1 MRVTKHPTGR
11 SEPVPL
17 ITEVAKRL
25 HGVAPKLASAL
36 PAQCPRCEWPLA
48 SRIDLTLITCVN
60 PRCPAK
66 IEESAY
72 HAVQGIGATTV
83 SPDDVYRYVEQT
95 KTRNPL
101 SILNVQAGSLLY
113 EGADPALADDIS
125 EAVAAADL
133 TPAEFVAL
141 PHLPH
146 VGRDEAEALF
156 ADDVPLERSYKPIKD
171 GGVPYVQARLAIP
184 NDTVSLHAG
193 RVYETLLEF
202 EVDIVAAWNQ
212 LEEK

>member
-1 MRVTKHPTGR
+1 M
-11 SEPVPL
+11 PL

-25 HGVAPKLASAL
+25 HSVAPKLASAL

-66 IEESAY
+66 VEEYAY

-83 SPDDVYRYVEQT
+83 SPDDVNRYVEQT
-95 KTRNPL
+95 RTRNPL

-146 VGRDEAEALF
+146 VGRGEAEALF

>member
-1 MRVTKHPTGR
+1 M
-11 SEPVPL
+11 PL

-66 IEESAY
+66 VEEYAY
-72 HAVQGIGATTV
+72 HVVQGIGATTV
-83 SPDDVYRYVEQT
+83 SPDDVHRYVEQA
-95 KTRNPL
+95 KIRNPL

>member
-1 MRVTKHPTGR
+1 M
-11 SEPVPL
+11 PL

-25 HGVAPKLASAL
+25 RSVAPKLASAL

-48 SRIDLTLITCVN
+48 STIDLTLITCVN

-66 IEESAY
+66 IEEYAH
-72 HAVQGIGATTV
+72 HAVQGIGVTTV
-83 SPDDVYRYVEQT
+83 SLDDVRQYVEQT
-95 KTRNPL
+95 GTRNPL
-101 SILNVQAGSLLY
+101 SILTARSGEPLY
-113 EGADPALADDIS
+113 EGAAPALADDIS

-141 PHLPH
+141 PHLPR

-156 ADDVPLERSYKPIKD
+156 AEDVPLERAYKPIKD

-202 EVDIVAAWNQ
+202 EDDLTTTWKQ
-212 LEEK
+212 LELEKK

>member
-1 MRVTKHPTGR
+1 M
-11 SEPVPL
+11 PL
-17 ITEVAKRL
+17 ITEVAKHL
-25 HGVAPKLASAL
+25 HSVAPKLASAL

-66 IEESAY
+66 IEEYSY

-83 SPDDVYRYVEQT
+83 SPDDVHRYVEQA

-101 SILNVQAGSLLY
+101 SILNMQAGSLLY

-156 ADDVPLERSYKPIKD
+156 TDDVPLERSYKPIKD

>member
-1 MRVTKHPTGR
+1 M
-11 SEPVPL
+11 PL

-25 HGVAPKLASAL
+25 RSVAPKLASAL

-66 IEESAY
+66 IKDYAR
-72 HAVQGIGATTV
+72 HVVQGIGVTTV
-83 SPDDVYRYVEQT
+83 SPDDLHRYVEQT
-95 KTRNPL
+95 GTRNPL
-101 SILNVQAGSLLY
+101 SILTVQPGEPLY

-125 EAVAAADL
+125 KAVALADL

-146 VGRDEAEALF
+146 VGQDEAEALF
-156 ADDVPLERSYKPIKD
+156 ADDVPLERAYKPIKD

-202 EVDIVAAWNQ
+202 EEDLTTTWKQ
-212 LEEK
+212 LEKTK

>member
-1 MRVTKHPTGR
+1 M
-11 SEPVPL
+11 PL

-36 PAQCPRCEWPLA
+36 PAQCPRCEWPLT

-66 IEESAY
+66 IEEYAY

-83 SPDDVYRYVEQT
+83 SPDDVHRYVEQA

-101 SILNVQAGSLLY
+101 SILDAQAGESLY

>member
-1 MRVTKHPTGR
+1 M
-11 SEPVPL
+11 PL

-25 HGVAPKLASAL
+25 RSVAPKLASAL

-48 SRIDLTLITCVN
+48 STIDLTLITCVN

-66 IEESAY
+66 IEDYAH
-72 HAVQGIGATTV
+72 HAIQGIGVTTV
-83 SPDDVYRYVEQT
+83 SPDDVHKYVEQT
-95 KTRNPL
+95 GTRNPL
-101 SILNVQAGSLLY
+101 SILTVQPGELLY

-125 EAVAAADL
+125 EAVALADL

-146 VGRDEAEALF
+146 VGKDEADALY
-156 ADDVPLERSYKPIKD
+156 ADDAPLERAYKPIKD

-193 RVYETLLEF
+193 HVYETLLEF
-202 EVDIVAAWNQ
+202 EEDLTTTWKQ
-212 LEEK
+212 LEKK

>member
-1 MRVTKHPTGR
+1 M
-11 SEPVPL
+11 PL

-25 HGVAPKLASAL
+25 RSVAPKLASAL
-36 PAQCPRCEWPLA
+36 PSHCPRCEWPLA
-48 SRIDLTLITCVN
+48 SSIDLTTITCVN

-66 IEESAY
+66 IEDCAY
-72 HAVQGIGATTV
+72 HAIQGIGVTTV
-83 SPDDVYRYVEQT
+83 SPDDLHRYVEQT
-95 KTRNPL
+95 GTRNPL
-101 SILNVQAGSLLY
+101 SILTVQPGELLY

-141 PHLPH
+141 PRLPH

-156 ADDVPLERSYKPIKD
+156 TDDAPLERAYKPIKD

-202 EVDIVAAWNQ
+202 EEDLTTTWKQ
-212 LEEK
+212 LEKTK

>member
-1 MRVTKHPTGR
+1 M
-11 SEPVPL
+11 PL

-25 HGVAPKLASAL
+25 RSVAPKLASAL

-66 IEESAY
+66 IEDYAR
-72 HAVQGIGATTV
+72 HVVQGIGVTTV
-83 SPDDVYRYVEQT
+83 SPDDLHRYVEQT
-95 KTRNPL
+95 GTRNPL
-101 SILNVQAGSLLY
+101 SILTMQLGEPLY

-125 EAVAAADL
+125 KAVALADL
-133 TPAEFVAL
+133 TPAKFVAL

-146 VGRDEAEALF
+146 VGQDEAEALF
-156 ADDVPLERSYKPIKD
+156 ADDVPLERAYKPIKD

-202 EVDIVAAWNQ
+202 EEDLTTTWKQ
-212 LEEK
+212 LEKTK

>member
-1 MRVTKHPTGR
+1 M
-11 SEPVPL
+11 PL

-25 HGVAPKLASAL
+25 HSVAPKLASAL

-66 IEESAY
+66 VEEYAY

-83 SPDDVYRYVEQT
+83 SPDDVHRYVEQT
-95 KTRNPL
+95 RTRNPL
-101 SILNVQAGSLLY
+101 SILNTQAGSLLY

-202 EVDIVAAWNQ
+202 ETDITTAWKQ
-212 LEEK
+212 LEKK

>member
-1 MRVTKHPTGR
+1 M
-11 SEPVPL
+11 PL

-25 HGVAPKLASAL
+25 RSVAPKLASAL
-36 PAQCPRCEWPLA
+36 PSQCPRCEWPLA
-48 SRIDLTLITCVN
+48 SSIDLVSITCVN

-66 IEESAY
+66 IEDYAY
-72 HAVQGIGATTV
+72 RAIQGIGVATV
-83 SPDDVYRYVEQT
+83 SPDDVHKYVEQVGA
-95 KTRNPL
+95 RNPL
-101 SILNVQAGSLLY
+101 SILTVQPGEPLY

-125 EAVAAADL
+125 EAVALADL

-146 VGRDEAEALF
+146 VGQDEADALF
-156 ADDVPLERSYKPIKD
+156 ADDAPLERAYKPIKD

-202 EVDIVAAWNQ
+202 EEDLTTTWKQ
-212 LEEK
+212 LEKK

>member
-1 MRVTKHPTGR
+1 M
-11 SEPVPL
+11 PL

-25 HGVAPKLASAL
+25 HSVAPKLASAL

-66 IEESAY
+66 VEEYAY

-83 SPDDVYRYVEQT
+83 SPDDVHRYVEQT
-95 KTRNPL
+95 RTRNPL
-101 SILNVQAGSLLY
+101 SILNTQAGSLLY

>member
-1 MRVTKHPTGR
+1 M
-11 SEPVPL
+11 PL

-25 HGVAPKLASAL
+25 RSVAPKLASAL
-36 PAQCPRCEWPLA
+36 PSQCPRCEWPLA
-48 SRIDLTLITCVN
+48 SSIDLAAIICVN

-66 IEESAY
+66 IEDYAY
-72 HAVQGIGATTV
+72 HVIQGIDVTTV
-83 SPDDVYRYVEQT
+83 SPDDVRKCVEQT
-95 KTRNPL
+95 GTRNPL
-101 SILNVQAGSLLY
+101 SILTVQPGELLY

-156 ADDVPLERSYKPIKD
+156 TDDVPL
-171 GGVPYVQARLAIP
+171 
-184 NDTVSLHAG
+184 
-193 RVYETLLEF
+193 
-202 EVDIVAAWNQ
+202 
-212 LEEK
+212 

>member
-1 MRVTKHPTGR
+1 M
-11 SEPVPL
+11 PL
-17 ITEVAKRL
+17 ITEVAKHL
-25 HGVAPKLASAL
+25 HSVAPKLASAL

-66 IEESAY
+66 VEEYAY

-83 SPDDVYRYVEQT
+83 SPDDVHRYVEQA

>member
-1 MRVTKHPTGR
+1 M
-11 SEPVPL
+11 PL

-25 HGVAPKLASAL
+25 HAVAPSLASAL
-36 PAQCPRCEWPLA
+36 HAQCPRCEWSLA

-66 IEESAY
+66 IEEYAY
-72 HAVQGIGATTV
+72 HTVQGIGATTV

-95 KTRNPL
+95 GTRNPL
-101 SILNVQAGSLLY
+101 SILTARSGKPLY

-146 VGRDEAEALF
+146 VGRDEAEVLF

-202 EVDIVAAWNQ
+202 EMDIMTAWKQ
-212 LEEK
+212 LETK

>member
-1 MRVTKHPTGR
+1 M
-11 SEPVPL
+11 PL
-17 ITEVAKRL
+17 ITEVAKHL
-25 HGVAPKLASAL
+25 HSVAPKLASAL

-66 IEESAY
+66 IEEYAY

-83 SPDDVYRYVEQT
+83 SPDDVHRYVEQA

-101 SILNVQAGSLLY
+101 SILNMQAGSLLY

-202 EVDIVAAWNQ
+202 EADIVAAWNQ

>member
-1 MRVTKHPTGR
+1 M
-11 SEPVPL
+11 PL

-66 IEESAY
+66 VEEYAY

-83 SPDDVYRYVEQT
+83 SPDDVHRYVEQA

-101 SILNVQAGSLLY
+101 SILNMQAGSLLY

>member
-1 MRVTKHPTGR
+1 M
-11 SEPVPL
+11 PL

-25 HGVAPKLASAL
+25 HSVAPKLASAL

-66 IEESAY
+66 IEEYAY

-83 SPDDVYRYVEQT
+83 SPDDVHRYVEQA

>member
-1 MRVTKHPTGR
+1 MKPIIGR

-66 IEESAY
+66 IEEYAY
-72 HAVQGIGATTV
+72 HVVQGIGATTV
-83 SPDDVYRYVEQT
+83 SPDDVHRYVEQA

-101 SILNVQAGSLLY
+101 SILTARSGEPLY
-113 EGADPALADDIS
+113 EGADPALADEIS

-156 ADDVPLERSYKPIKD
+156 TDDVPLERSYKPIKD

-202 EVDIVAAWNQ
+202 EADLTTSWKQ
-212 LEEK
+212 LETK

>member
-1 MRVTKHPTGR
+1 M
-11 SEPVPL
+11 PL

-25 HGVAPKLASAL
+25 HSVAPKLASAL

-48 SRIDLTLITCVN
+48 SRIDLTLIACVN

-66 IEESAY
+66 VEEYAY

-83 SPDDVYRYVEQT
+83 SPDDVHRYVEQA

>member
-1 MRVTKHPTGR
+1 M
-11 SEPVPL
+11 PL

-25 HGVAPKLASAL
+25 RSVAPKLASAL
-36 PAQCPRCEWPLA
+36 PSQCPRCEWPLA
-48 SRIDLTLITCVN
+48 SSIDLTLITCVN
-60 PRCPAK
+60 PRCSAK
-66 IEESAY
+66 IEDYAR
-72 HAVQGIGATTV
+72 HVVQGIGVTTL
-83 SPDDVYRYVEQT
+83 SPDDVHKYVEQT
-95 KTRNPL
+95 GTRNPL
-101 SILNVQAGSLLY
+101 SILTVQLGEPLY
-113 EGADPALADDIS
+113 EGADPALADNIS

-133 TPAEFVAL
+133 TPAKFIAL

-156 ADDVPLERSYKPIKD
+156 TDDVPLERAYKPIRD

-202 EVDIVAAWNQ
+202 EEDLTTTWKQ
-212 LEEK
+212 LEKTK

>member
-1 MRVTKHPTGR
+1 M
-11 SEPVPL
+11 PL

-66 IEESAY
+66 VEEYAY

-83 SPDDVYRYVEQT
+83 SPDDVHRYVEQA

-101 SILNVQAGSLLY
+101 SILNVQVGSLLY

>member
-1 MRVTKHPTGR
+1 M
-11 SEPVPL
+11 PL

-25 HGVAPKLASAL
+25 RSVAPKLASAL

-66 IEESAY
+66 IEDYAR
-72 HAVQGIGATTV
+72 HVVQGIGVTTV
-83 SPDDVYRYVEQT
+83 SPDDLHRYVEQT
-95 KTRNPL
+95 GTRNPL
-101 SILNVQAGSLLY
+101 SILTVQLGEPLY

-125 EAVAAADL
+125 KAVALADL

-146 VGRDEAEALF
+146 VGQDEAEALF
-156 ADDVPLERSYKPIKD
+156 ADDVPLERAYKPIKD

-202 EVDIVAAWNQ
+202 EEDLTTTWKQ
-212 LEEK
+212 LEKTK

>member
-1 MRVTKHPTGR
+1 M
-11 SEPVPL
+11 PL

-25 HGVAPKLASAL
+25 HAVAPKLASVL

-48 SRIDLTLITCVN
+48 SRIDLAAITCVN

-66 IEESAY
+66 IEDYAY
-72 HAVQGIGATTV
+72 HAIQGIGVTTV
-83 SPDDVYRYVEQT
+83 SPDDVHKYVEQVAA
-95 KTRNPL
+95 RNPL
-101 SILNVQAGSLLY
+101 SILTVQPGEPLY
-113 EGADPALADDIS
+113 GGADPALADDIS
-125 EAVAAADL
+125 EAVALADL

-146 VGRDEAEALF
+146 VGQDEADALY
-156 ADDVPLERSYKPIKD
+156 ADDAPLERAYKPIKD

-202 EVDIVAAWNQ
+202 EEDLTTTWKQ
-212 LEEK
+212 LEKK

>member
-1 MRVTKHPTGR
+1 M
-11 SEPVPL
+11 PL

-25 HGVAPKLASAL
+25 RSVAPKLASAL
-36 PAQCPRCEWPLA
+36 PSQCPRCEWPLA

-66 IEESAY
+66 IEDYAY
-72 HAVQGIGATTV
+72 RAIQGIGVATV
-83 SPDDVYRYVEQT
+83 SPDDVRKYVEQT
-95 KTRNPL
+95 GTRNPL
-101 SILNVQAGSLLY
+101 SILTVRPGELLY
-113 EGADPALADDIS
+113 EGADPALADGIA

-133 TPAEFVAL
+133 TPAEFIAL

-156 ADDVPLERSYKPIKD
+156 TDDAPLERAYKPIKD

-202 EVDIVAAWNQ
+202 EEDLTTTWKE
-212 LEEK
+212 LEKTK

>member
-1 MRVTKHPTGR
+1 M
-11 SEPVPL
+11 PL

-25 HGVAPKLASAL
+25 HSVAPKLASAL

-66 IEESAY
+66 IEEYAY
-72 HAVQGIGATTV
+72 HTVQGIGATTV
-83 SPDDVYRYVEQT
+83 NSDDVHKYVEQT

-101 SILNVQAGSLLY
+101 SILTARSGEPLY
-113 EGADPALADDIS
+113 EGANPALADDIT

-133 TPAEFVAL
+133 TPAELVAL

-171 GGVPYVQARLAIP
+171 GGVPYMQARLAIP

-202 EVDIVAAWNQ
+202 EADIVAAWKQ
-212 LEEK
+212 LEKK

>member
-1 MRVTKHPTGR
+1 M
-11 SEPVPL
+11 PL

-25 HGVAPKLASAL
+25 RSVAPKLASAL

-66 IEESAY
+66 IEDYAR
-72 HAVQGIGATTV
+72 HVVQGIGVTTV
-83 SPDDVYRYVEQT
+83 SPDDLHRYVEQT
-95 KTRNPL
+95 GTRNPL
-101 SILNVQAGSLLY
+101 SILTVQPGEPLY
-113 EGADPALADDIS
+113 EGADPALADNIS
-125 EAVAAADL
+125 EAVTLADL

-146 VGRDEAEALF
+146 VGRDEADALY
-156 ADDVPLERSYKPIKD
+156 ADDAPLERAYKPIKD

-202 EVDIVAAWNQ
+202 EEDLTTTWKQ
-212 LEEK
+212 LEKK

>member
-1 MRVTKHPTGR
+1 M
-11 SEPVPL
+11 PL

-25 HGVAPKLASAL
+25 HSVAPKLASAL
-36 PAQCPRCEWPLA
+36 PAQCPRCEWTLA

-66 IEESAY
+66 VEEYAY

-83 SPDDVYRYVEQT
+83 IPDDAHRYVEQT
-95 KTRNPL
+95 RTRNPL

-202 EVDIVAAWNQ
+202 EVDLTTSWNQ

>member
-1 MRVTKHPTGR
+1 M
-11 SEPVPL
+11 PL

-25 HGVAPKLASAL
+25 RSVAPKLASAL
-36 PAQCPRCEWPLA
+36 PSQCPRCEWPLA
-48 SRIDLTLITCVN
+48 SSIDLAAIICVN

-66 IEESAY
+66 IEDYAY
-72 HAVQGIGATTV
+72 HVIQGIGVTTV
-83 SPDDVYRYVEQT
+83 NPDDVRKYVEQT
-95 KTRNPL
+95 GTRNPL
-101 SILNVQAGSLLY
+101 SILTVQPGELLY
-113 EGADPALADDIS
+113 EGAAPALADDIS

-156 ADDVPLERSYKPIKD
+156 TDDVPLERAYKPIKD

-202 EVDIVAAWNQ
+202 EEDLTTTWKQ
-212 LEEK
+212 LEKTK

>member
-1 MRVTKHPTGR
+1 M
-11 SEPVPL
+11 PL

-25 HGVAPKLASAL
+25 RSVAPKLASAL
-36 PAQCPRCEWPLA
+36 PSQCPRCEWPLA
-48 SRIDLTLITCVN
+48 SSIDLTAITCVN

-66 IEESAY
+66 IEECAR
-72 HAVQGIGATTV
+72 HIVQGIGVTTV
-83 SPDDVYRYVEQT
+83 SPDDVRKYVEQT
-95 KTRNPL
+95 GTRNPL
-101 SILNVQAGSLLY
+101 SILTVQPGELLY
-113 EGADPALADDIS
+113 EGADPTLADDIS

-133 TPAEFVAL
+133 TPAEFIAL

-156 ADDVPLERSYKPIKD
+156 TDDVPLERAYKPIKD

-202 EVDIVAAWNQ
+202 EEDLTTTWKQ
-212 LEEK
+212 LEIK

>member
-1 MRVTKHPTGR
+1 M
-11 SEPVPL
+11 PL

-25 HGVAPKLASAL
+25 RSVAPKLASAL

-66 IEESAY
+66 IEDYAR
-72 HAVQGIGATTV
+72 HVVQGIGVTTV
-83 SPDDVYRYVEQT
+83 SPDDVHKYVEQVGA
-95 KTRNPL
+95 RNPL
-101 SILNVQAGSLLY
+101 SILTVQPGEPLY

-125 EAVAAADL
+125 KAVALADL

-146 VGRDEAEALF
+146 VGQDEAEALF
-156 ADDVPLERSYKPIKD
+156 ADDVPLERAYKPIKD

-202 EVDIVAAWNQ
+202 EEDLTTTWKQ
-212 LEEK
+212 LETK

>member
-1 MRVTKHPTGR
+1 M
-11 SEPVPL
+11 PL
-17 ITEVAKRL
+17 ITEVTKRL
-25 HGVAPKLASAL
+25 HSVAPKLASAL

-66 IEESAY
+66 VEEYAY

-83 SPDDVYRYVEQT
+83 SPDDVHRYVEQA

-101 SILNVQAGSLLY
+101 SILNMQAGSLLY

-202 EVDIVAAWNQ
+202 EDDLTTTWKQ
-212 LEEK
+212 LEKTK

>member
-1 MRVTKHPTGR
+1 M
-11 SEPVPL
+11 PL

-36 PAQCPRCEWPLA
+36 PAQCPRCEWPLT

-66 IEESAY
+66 IEEYAY

-83 SPDDVYRYVEQT
+83 SPDDVHRYVEQA

-184 NDTVSLHAG
+184 NDTVSLHVG

>member
-1 MRVTKHPTGR
+1 M
-11 SEPVPL
+11 PL

-25 HGVAPKLASAL
+25 RSVAPKLASAL
-36 PAQCPRCEWPLA
+36 PSQCSRCEWPLA
-48 SRIDLTLITCVN
+48 SRIDLAAFTCVN

-66 IEESAY
+66 IEDYAY
-72 HAVQGIGATTV
+72 RAIQGIGVTTV
-83 SPDDVYRYVEQT
+83 SPDDVHKYVEQT
-95 KTRNPL
+95 GTRNPL
-101 SILNVQAGSLLY
+101 SILTVQPGELLY

-125 EAVAAADL
+125 EAVALADL

-146 VGRDEAEALF
+146 VGKDEADALY
-156 ADDVPLERSYKPIKD
+156 ADDAPLERAYKPIKD

-193 RVYETLLEF
+193 HVYETLLEF
-202 EVDIVAAWNQ
+202 EEDLTTTWKQ
-212 LEEK
+212 LEKK

>member
-1 MRVTKHPTGR
+1 M
-11 SEPVPL
+11 PL

-25 HGVAPKLASAL
+25 HSVAPKLASAL

-66 IEESAY
+66 VEEYAY

-83 SPDDVYRYVEQT
+83 SPDDVHRYVEQA

-113 EGADPALADDIS
+113 EGADPALTDDIS

>member
-1 MRVTKHPTGR
+1 M
-11 SEPVPL
+11 PL

-48 SRIDLTLITCVN
+48 SRIDLTLITCAN

-66 IEESAY
+66 VEEYAY

-83 SPDDVYRYVEQT
+83 SPDDVHRYVEQA

>member
-1 MRVTKHPTGR
+1 M
-11 SEPVPL
+11 PL

-25 HGVAPKLASAL
+25 HSVAPKLASAL

-66 IEESAY
+66 VEEYAY

-83 SPDDVYRYVEQT
+83 SPDDVHRYVEQT
-95 KTRNPL
+95 RTRNPL
-101 SILNVQAGSLLY
+101 SILNTQAGSLLY

-171 GGVPYVQARLAIP
+171 GGVPYMQARLAIP

-202 EVDIVAAWNQ
+202 EADIVAAWNQ
-212 LEEK
+212 LEKK